1 MAGTHFIHNNTPI
14 IISSREKKGLR
25 TLIQETGEDS
35 FAILAPGSDEVI
47 LGRGELVE
55 AVYNREDARYEFST
69 RVLGYDP
76 GPPPLY
82 HLAYPEEYQ
91 RIQVRTHV
99 RARAALEFRY
109 ALWPAMDW
117 PLRPPRPHKRGITVD
132 ISGGGA
138 GVILREEVR
147 VGDLLYIE
155 LHLPGRRHHLPL
167 CLAARVKR
175 VAPRDI
181 DGLRRY
187 EVGVAFEGLS
197 ERQED
202 QIVAFVFHRLLEERR
217 QRS

>member
-1 MAGTHFIHNNTPI
+1 MAGTQFINNNTPI
-14 IISSREKKGLR
+14 IISSGAKKGLR
-25 TLIQETGEDS
+25 TLIQDTGTDS
-35 FAILAPGSDEVI
+35 FAILAPGSEEII

-55 AVYNREDARYEFST
+55 AVYNREDARYEFTT

-82 HLAYPEEYQ
+82 RLAYPEEYQ

-99 RARAALEFRY
+99 RTRAALEFRY
-109 ALWPAMDW
+109 APWPETDW
-117 PLRPPRPHKRGITVD
+117 PRRPPRPHKRGITLD
-132 ISGGGA
+132 LSGGGA
-138 GVILREEVR
+138 GVILRDEVR

-155 LHLPGRRHHLPL
+155 LHLPGRRRHLPL
-167 CLAARVKR
+167 HLAARVKR

-197 ERQED
+197 ERTED
-202 QIVAFVFHRLLEERR
+202 EIVAFVFQRLLEERR